1 MKSDYDR
8 KIQKIFVKYYNEQQR
23 KRKRKQVTTEQVA
36 IWSKKARAIRDQCQK
51 GEIIEEDFI
60 KWLDENKENYAE

>member
-1 MKSDYDR
+1 M
-8 KIQKIFVKYYNEQQR
+8 
-23 KRKRKQVTTEQVA
+23 TTEQVA

-60 KWLDENKENYAE
+60 KWLDKNKENYTEAKE